1 MRLLVEDHQ
10 ARRRGLGT
18 VALATVAT
26 LTGPLGVQSASA
38 DDGNPTFQI
47 GAGDYTQLRNAV
59 RAMVDEGRDR
69 RVPHTNLSSNGWRV
83 VTGFCRPLRQPL
95 PYGPVVDALGKVSPW
110 LSDLPPT
117 SGALAPL
124 LPRPCCDR
132 YHPGRTPTAPCSARP
147 VTRCTTSAKRPSKL
161 GHDRRARTYL
171 PETQDLAGRADTGR
185 SNVSP
190 ASGCCGS
197 TGRPAGGPISKPS
210 TTHWHAPTPMCGLST
225 STARCAGAP
234 RARPRPDL
242 PHSRPLL
249 RRGRARKPHVRGGR
263 EHDDRRRAD
272 RGHALPRRLSS
283 RLGRR
288 RCSSRHVAW
297 TRYLGADLGPG
308 AGRRRGRPG
317 LRAS

>member
-197 TGRPAGGPISKPS
+197 TGRPAGRWTDLETQYDALARAYPDVRLVDIDRAMCRGSSRSPTAGSPALSTASPPRPS
-210 TTHWHAPTPMCGLST
+210 TEA
-225 STARCAGAP
+225 A
-234 RARPRPDL
+234 RARR
-242 PHSRPLL
+242 
-249 RRGRARKPHVRGGR
+249 
-263 EHDDRRRAD
+263 
-272 RGHALPRRLSS
+272 
-283 RLGRR
+283 
-288 RCSSRHVAW
+288 
-297 TRYLGADLGPG
+297 T
-308 AGRRRGRPG
+308 
-317 LRAS
+317 